1 MPELNEKQ
9 SVPYARIS
17 FVYFAYFAVV
27 GALVPYWSLYLDYLS
42 FSPSAIG
49 FIVAIPMITKVLAP
63 NLWGWLADKWGRR
76 LLIARMGA
84 AGACFCFAGILVVE
98 NTLVFILLIA
108 AYSFFW
114 NAIHAQFEVVTLNY
128 LHAKP
133 ETYSHV
139 RLWGSMGF
147 VAVVIVLGVVFD
159 FIAIVWLPWFI
170 FAFLVGIFLSSLAL
184 PAQRE
189 QTVERAFGHFLS
201 VLVQPR
207 IYLFFLVLF
216 LIQFSLGIYHA
227 FFSIYMEG
235 MGYSKT
241 SIGLL
246 WAIGAA
252 AEILLFWKVPG
263 LLRRYRLRFLIGVTL
278 GLTLLR
284 WVLTGFFADSL
295 PIVIFAQC
303 LHAFTFGMTHV
314 VAIEFVRR
322 QFTANNQGQGQAFYN
337 AVGFGAANALGSII
351 GGLFFEVS
359 GQMAFV
365 AAICIIL
372 GTIVLFTWATKRE
385 LLAE

>member
-189 QTVERAFGHFLS
+189 QAVERAFGHFLS